1 MSQDKNDKKEIK
13 MKYAE
18 LKKKI
23 LGVGYICKGSIVP
36 SYRKCGKAYC
46 RCAKARDKKEMHGP
60 YLLWTRKIKSKTVTK
75 KLSENQALL
84 CNEFIQNSRKLDE
97 ILEQMKKLSVDALD
111 LEK

>member
-1 MSQDKNDKKEIK
+1 MSQDKNHKKEVK
-13 MKYAE
+13 MKYNE

-23 LGVGYICKGSIVP
+23 FRVGYICKGSIGI

-46 RCAKARDKKEMHGP
+46 RCAKARNEKEKHGP

-75 KLSENQALL
+75 KLSEKQAQL
-84 CNEFIQNSRKLDE
+84 CNEFIQNSRTLDE
-97 ILEQMKKLSVDALD
+97 ILQQMRDLSDQAIN